1 MTMLAVILH
10 GPNDLRVERIHEPE
24 LPQGGLLIDMVA
36 VGICGSDVRNW
47 RHGSHRL
54 HGPQVLGHEV
64 AGVVRES
71 DTEAFPVG
79 TRVAVCPG
87 IPCLACR
94 FCARGLASLCPNRQ
108 VIAYDL
114 PGGMA
119 ERLAIPA
126 AAIRSRSIVSV
137 PPSIE
142 LEIAPLAETLHTVLN
157 GQDRAAIGPGD
168 RVLVLGLGPVGVLHA
183 AVAASR
189 GARQVIAVDP
199 LGERVAQAA
208 AILGPGAVMRLEPGW
223 EERAGEQADGEG
235 WDVVIVANAAPAAVE
250 MASRL
255 AAPAG
260 RILAFAGIA
269 GPDPIVGLD
278 MARLHYGQ
286 LSVIGSF
293 GGTPA
298 TFAAAIDWM
307 ATTAQPIARIITSRL
322 PLAAAADAF
331 LRVERGE
338 GLKTI
343 LLGG

>member
-1 MTMLAVILH
+1 MLAVVLH
-10 GPNDLRVERIHEPE
+10 GPNDLRVERIAEPT
-24 LPQGGLLIDMVA
+24 LPPGGLVIEPAA

-54 HGPQVLGHEV
+54 HGPQVLGHEI
-64 AGVVRES
+64 AGIVRES
-71 DTEAFPVG
+71 DSEAFPVG

-126 AAIRSRSIVSV
+126 AAIRSDSV
-137 PPSIE
+137 VAVPGGID
-142 LEIAPLAETLHTVLN
+142 LAVAPLAETLHTILN
-157 GQDRAAIGPGD
+157 GQDRAAVGAGD

-189 GARQVIAVDP
+189 GARQVLAVDP
-199 LGERVAQAA
+199 VAERVELAG
-208 AILGPGAVMRLEPGW
+208 AILGRDAAMVLEPGW
-223 EERAGEQADGEG
+223 EERALERSDGES
-235 WDVVIVANAAPAAVE
+235 WDVVIVANAAPAAV
-250 MASRL
+250 ALAPRL

-260 RILAFAGIA
+260 RILAFAGVA
-269 GPDPIVGLD
+269 GPDPVVGLD

-298 TFAAAIDWM
+298 TFARAIDWLSSTSLPL
-307 ATTAQPIARIITSRL
+307 AEIITSRL
-322 PLAAAADAF
+322 PLAAAPDAF

-343 LLGG
+343 LTAT